1 MNDPLLSAFIGYQV
15 IASERTI
22 GGPPPPR
29 QTRCKAPIPPPGTG
43 LLGPHAPTAAR
54 HSLTCPCSPSVR
66 RSDRRSYFLHGDLL
80 GDVTSAALIFTVDKM
95 SALLRRALPVILTV
109 IGYFNTY
116 RWTSRSRR
124 PHGPRSCKMWP
135 ILALGSPQPNSRAS
149 RRAPR
154 AATPQAKGRS
164 WPTSPRGRQLALG
177 SPLPAPPRTQ
187 AHHPHNTARAPCPH
201 TLQPARS
208 ARYEPPCRC

>member
-1 MNDPLLSAFIGYQV
+1 MARGSGARRRQPRWRKALRTARRHDILGYKV
-15 IASERTI
+15 IASRRTKTD
-22 GGPPPPR
+22 PPPPR
-29 QTRCKAPIPPPGTG
+29 QTPWKAPIPPPGTG

-80 GDVTSAALIFTVDKM
+80 GDVTSAALIFRCAFL

-109 IGYFNTY
+109 IRCFDKYQ
-116 RWTSRSRR
+116 RTSRRRR

-135 ILALGSPQPNSRAS
+135 ILALGSPHPNSRAS

-154 AATPQAKGRS
+154 AATPQAKGCPS
-164 WPTSPRGRQLALG
+164 PPSPRGR
-177 SPLPAPPRTQ
+177 
-187 AHHPHNTARAPCPH
+187 
-201 TLQPARS
+201 
-208 ARYEPPCRC
+208 